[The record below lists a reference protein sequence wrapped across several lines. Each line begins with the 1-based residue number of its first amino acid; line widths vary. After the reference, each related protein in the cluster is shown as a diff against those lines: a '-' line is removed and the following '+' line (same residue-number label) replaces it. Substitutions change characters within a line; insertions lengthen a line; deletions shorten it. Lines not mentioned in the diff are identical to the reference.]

1 MPKAALIPM
10 TDEAKAAI
18 GGDEHVAVEAF
29 PFRIGREARTNLIAR
44 AIASVERRLG
54 TVPQVNDLY
63 LLDPASARDS
73 CQISRRHCDIEYQQ
87 GRFFL
92 LDRAS
97 ATGSTVLKSSGAGL
111 SPVEAQAGGGGFDAR
126 AELQS
131 GDFIVLGTRNS
142 PFVFRF
148 QVESAPDPEAFTSR
162 SVVVIDAD
170 FFTHDA

>member
-1 MPKAALIPM
+1 M

-18 GGDEHVAVEAF
+18 GGEEHVVIESF
-29 PFRIGREARTNLIAR
+29 PFRIGREERTNLLAR
-44 AIASVERRLG
+44 ALASVERRLG

-63 LLDPASARDS
+63 LLDAAAAPES
-73 CQISRRHCDIEYQQ
+73 CQISRRHCDIEHEQ

-97 ATGSTVLKSSGAGL
+97 ATGSTVLKPRGSGL
-111 SPVEAQAGGGGFDAR
+111 PPLETQAGGSGFDAR
-126 AELQS
+126 TELQS

-148 QVESAPDPEAFTSR
+148 QIESAPEPEAFTSR
-162 SVVVIDAD
+162 SVAVIDAD
-170 FFTHDA
+170 FLTHDE

>member
-1 MPKAALIPM
+1 M
-10 TDEAKAAI
+10 TDEARAAI
-18 GGDEHVAVEAF
+18 GGDEQVAIEAF
-29 PFRIGREARTNLIAR
+29 PFRIGREERANLIAR

-63 LLDPASARDS
+63 LLDPAAAPES
-73 CQISRRHCDIEYQQ
+73 CQISRRHCDIECEH

-97 ATGSTVLKSSGAGL
+97 ATGSTVLKPRGAGL
-111 SPVEAQAGGGGFDAR
+111 APVERRAGGGGFDAR
-126 AELQS
+126 TELQS

-148 QVESAPDPEAFTSR
+148 QAGSAPGPEAFTSR
-162 SVVVIDAD
+162 AVVVIDAD
-170 FFTHDA
+170 FFTHKD